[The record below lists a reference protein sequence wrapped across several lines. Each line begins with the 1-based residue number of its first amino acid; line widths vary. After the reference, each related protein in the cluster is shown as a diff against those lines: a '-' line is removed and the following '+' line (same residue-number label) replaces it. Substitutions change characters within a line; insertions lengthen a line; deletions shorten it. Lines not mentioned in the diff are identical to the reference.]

1 MCPLH
6 TQEQVYPPTR
16 AQSASSSGDSATPSL
31 HQGNLGNTPKFPQNW
46 TWPGSGMVLP
56 ANDLSECPPKFSGP
70 KMPASCC
77 YWQISHSVSTCFQDP
92 CSLSEKTLKRSSSHV
107 FSSEH
112 CLSRVVV
119 IVLSGYLMENK
130 YDKNNECYKI

>member
-1 MCPLH
+1 MPSAH
-6 TQEQVYPPTR
+6 TG
-16 AQSASSSGDSATPSL
+16 ASASSHERTVCKLLRGLSHSVPAPKHPGKHT
-31 HQGNLGNTPKFPQNW
+31 KFPQNW

-56 ANDLSECPPKFSGP
+56 ANDLSECPLKFSGP
-70 KMPASCC
+70 KMPASCF

-92 CSLSEKTLKRSSSHV
+92 CSLSEKTLKRSSSHI

-112 CLSRVVV
+112 CLCCVVV